1 MKVDSKGNVVYAFIM
16 LIVTSF
22 SMIPR
27 FKWCVD
33 T

>member
-1 MKVDSKGNVVYAFIM
+1 MKLDSTGNVVYAFIM
-16 LIVTSF
+16 LVITSF

-27 FKWCVD
+27 FKWFVD